1 MCRKVAYASFRE
13 HVSAWKAAA
22 AQPLISDNIWREG
35 PLDSSGGLPDIAIVD
50 WKAPFRW
57 LAGGWRDLWKAP
69 LPCLTYGLLLALLSF
84 AIAYALVVSDAEF
97 WALALTCGFVF
108 VAPMIAMGLYE
119 AGRQIE
125 HGETP
130 TLAEMLYVRDAVRG
144 DVAYLGLFLLLI
156 YLLWGRIAQIVYGLS
171 TYQLHR
177 TVDDFVTFA
186 LDTSDGHTMLVTGTI
201 AGGLIAFLTYC
212 GVVVAAPM
220 LLDRHNG
227 AFTAIATSVRAVAE
241 NFWPMLLW
249 AVILGVLTLASAAT
263 GFIALI
269 VVFPWLGL
277 ASWRA
282 YRELVPDPAAS

>member
-1 MCRKVAYASFRE
+1 MEGAVPVARRRLAR
-13 HVSAWKAAA
+13 
-22 AQPLISDNIWREG
+22 PLE
-35 PLDSSGGLPDIAIVD
+35 
-50 WKAPFRW
+50 APV
-57 LAGGWRDLWKAP
+57 
-69 LPCLTYGLLLALLSF
+69 PCLTYGLLLAIVSF
-84 AIAYALVVSDAEF
+84 AIGYALVVSNAEF

-108 VAPMIAMGLYE
+108 VAPMIAMGLYQ
-119 AGRQIE
+119 AGRSIE
-125 HGETP
+125 RGEKP
-130 TLAEMLYVRDAVRG
+130 TLGEMLYVRDAVRG
-144 DVAYLGLFLLLI
+144 DLAYLGLFLLMI

-186 LDTSDGHTMLVTGTI
+186 LTTSDGNTMLVTGTL

-220 LLDRHNG
+220 LLDRHTG
-227 AFTAIATSVRAVAE
+227 VFTAIATSVRAVAE
-241 NFWPMLLW
+241 NFWPMLIW
-249 AVILGVLTLASAAT
+249 AAILGVLTLASAAT

-282 YRELVPDPAAS
+282 YRDLVPGPLPA